1 MAGPHRWKR
10 RQVVW
15 AKMGGAL
22 WWPAVVRPSIHLL
35 FHPSSYTHHPCSH
48 PPHTR
53 YYTHSNKLT
62 QVTTRGTRRGKAGE
76 TATPCY
82 IIQFFSPPSDPKN
95 PNFIGHRRKRVICS
109 DKCLRDFSM
118 PREFLLALEG
128 RPELNTYTHTHTHA
142 HHIIIIASYA
152 SSSSSSCLCSLADT
166 NRLVEACAV
175 DFEHALREA
184 QDYRRD
190 MDIKSN

>member
-1 MAGPHRWKR
+1 
-10 RQVVW
+10 
-15 AKMGGAL
+15 
-22 WWPAVVRPSIHLL
+22 
-35 FHPSSYTHHPCSH
+35 
-48 PPHTR
+48 
-53 YYTHSNKLT
+53 
-62 QVTTRGTRRGKAGE
+62 
-76 TATPCY
+76 
-82 IIQFFSPPSDPKN
+82 
-95 PNFIGHRRKRVICS
+95 
-109 DKCLRDFSM
+109 M